1 MIATGAAAIS
11 EHWLHRP
18 WAGAMMRCIAD
29 PAADFDDAI
38 AKDWPEW
45 LPREPARTDLFIRMR
60 LGSRLLRDQ
69 DRGASAIISAGYS
82 PRTRLAFLPA
92 SDAVRLMCLAA
103 AWTGVP
109 SLIGQLRKAD
119 VIAVRS
125 VLGEDAFA
133 FAFHAA
139 LLPRPTAA
147 LMSAIG
153 ASNLPNG
160 PPELLRCGAAMFG
173 LAMGRIPDALQV
185 RLRLRSPASVWTA
198 AANACR
204 NESAGEDAFHAMRRL
219 IRKRMALWSHWFD

>member
-1 MIATGAAAIS
+1 MIATESAAIS
-11 EHWLHRP
+11 DSWLHRP

-45 LPREPARTDLFIRMR
+45 LPRDPARADSFIRMR

-69 DRGASAIISAGYS
+69 DRGASAIISAGHA
-82 PRTRLAFLPA
+82 PRTRLAFLPV

-109 SLIGQLRKAD
+109 SLVGQLRNAD
-119 VIAVRS
+119 VVAARS

-133 FAFHAA
+133 FAFDAA
-139 LLPRPTAA
+139 LLPRPTAG

-153 ASNLPNG
+153 ASKLPTG
-160 PPELLRCGAAMFG
+160 PAELLHCAAAMFG
-173 LAMGRIPDALQV
+173 LAMGCIPHALQV
-185 RLRLRSPASVWTA
+185 RLRLRSPASIWTVS
-198 AANACR
+198 ANACR
-204 NESAGEDAFHAMRRL
+204 NDSAGEDAFHAMRRL
-219 IRKRMALWSHWFD
+219 VRKRMAPWSHWFD

>member
-1 MIATGAAAIS
+1 MIATESAAIS
-11 EHWLHRP
+11 DSWLHRP

-45 LPREPARTDLFIRMR
+45 LPRDPARADSFIRMR

-69 DRGASAIISAGYS
+69 DRGASAIISAGHA
-82 PRTRLAFLPA
+82 PRTRLAFLPV

-109 SLIGQLRKAD
+109 SLVGQLRNAD
-119 VIAVRS
+119 VVAARS
-125 VLGEDAFA
+125 VLGEDAVA
-133 FAFHAA
+133 FAFDAA
-139 LLPRPTAA
+139 LLPRPTAG

-153 ASNLPNG
+153 ASKLPTG
-160 PPELLRCGAAMFG
+160 PAELLHCAAAMFG
-173 LAMGRIPDALQV
+173 LAMGCIPHALQV
-185 RLRLRSPASVWTA
+185 RLRLRSPASIWTV

-204 NESAGEDAFHAMRRL
+204 NGSAGEDAFHAMRRL
-219 IRKRMALWSHWFD
+219 VRKRMAPWSHWFD